1 MSAAARS
8 IVLLALALSACSE
21 APKDA
26 ETNNAAVTEVE
37 SLPADES
44 VTTPTDELANGA
56 AEPQGNGPAN
66 GY

>member
-21 APKDA
+21 APKDSA
-26 ETNNAAVTEVE
+26 TNNAAVTDVE

-44 VTTPTDELANGA
+44 ATTPTDELANGA
-56 AEPQGNGPAN
+56 AEPQGNEPAN